1 MTFPPPVCH
10 VIHLGLT
17 LMYLIRDP
25 AESLIQRHT
34 SGSLRCS
41 QLHTWAD
48 PSDSW
53 SALKPSKDTG
63 GKGRTVQGACRN
75 CQGCVP
81 LPLPPPYPF
90 HWPSCSLRAYLETA
104 HLLSSSLLCPLLP
117 SFPIN
122 GDLSQLIADSCAKLY
137 LSLISS
143 NCTKGQTSYR

>member
-1 MTFPPPVCH
+1 MTFPPSRVH

-53 SALKPSKDTG
+53 SALCPAKTQGEKVELC
-63 GKGRTVQGACRN
+63 KEHAETVRAAS
-75 CQGCVP
+75 
-81 LPLPPPYPF
+81 PLPPPPTLSL
-90 HWPSCSLRAYLETA
+90 PLAQLLPQGSLRDG
-104 HLLSSSLLCPLLP
+104 PI
-117 SFPIN
+117 SFP
-122 GDLSQLIADSCAKLY
+122 LHYSVPYY
-137 LSLISS
+137 LVFQSMEICP
-143 NCTKGQTSYR
+143 N